1 MSRTARKKSASGIYH
16 LVVRGINRQNIF
28 EYTEDREK
36 YLDSLKSVKEISG
49 FKLYGYC
56 LLDNHVHLL
65 IGEKEESLDII
76 FKRLG
81 ARYVMWFN
89 RKYERTGPLFQGRYH
104 SEVVEDDRYLLAT
117 LRYIHQNPVN
127 AGICKNPQ
135 SYRWSSYNDYC
146 GKGLGIT
153 DTTLVMEQFSLD
165 VNKQYSMFAEFM
177 SADDSNY
184 TDYLDVDTNVADA
197 LKEKMVLLCGVDSAT
212 GFQAL
217 NASEREDGVRKLRN
231 SGLSIRQIVRLTGV
245 SFGVVRRI
253 GK

>member
-1 MSRTARKKSASGIYH
+1 M
-16 LVVRGINRQNIF
+16 VRGINRQNIF
-28 EYTEDREK
+28 EDPEDREK
-36 YLDSLKSVKEISG
+36 YLDSLKTVKKISG

-65 IGEKEESLDII
+65 ISEEEESISVI

-104 SEVVEDDRYLLAT
+104 SEAVENDEYLLVA
-117 LRYIHQNPVN
+117 LRYIHQNPVK
-127 AGICKNPQ
+127 AGICKSPQ
-135 SYRWSSYNDYC
+135 VYRWSSYNDYC
-146 GKGLGIT
+146 GKGDGIT
-153 DTTLVMEQFSLD
+153 DTTLVMELFSLD
-165 VNKQYSMFAEFM
+165 IDNQNSMFAEFM
-177 SADDSNY
+177 GADDSNY
-184 TDYLDVDTNVADA
+184 TDYLDVDKNVPDA
-197 LKEKMVLLCGVDSAT
+197 LKAKMTMLCGVDSAA

-217 NASEREDGVRKLRN
+217 DFSKREENVLRLRN
-231 SGLSIRQIVRLTGV
+231 AGLSIRQIVRLTGV